1 MDRMYNKPRT
11 LFQEDVNS
19 IMKDEPTKDL
29 ITDIIHLLMFKQA
42 NKDEKLLPLVEIY
55 NLLGVDKFTDLID
68 LLDGR
73 TVTFP
78 KREEFKETVQVA
90 LCYYESH
97 LQGKKWSEIKDL
109 LNDPELQTIKMS
121 AKTQSLQ
128 RFMEYFADRIIAR
141 KNKEAKEKKSKKGSN
156 NG

>member
-1 MDRMYNKPRT
+1 MDKLYEKPRT

-19 IMKDEPTKDL
+19 IMRDEPTKNL

-42 NKDEKLLPLVEIY
+42 SKDEKLLPLVEIY
-55 NLLGVDKFTDLID
+55 NLLGVNKFTDLID
-68 LLDGR
+68 LLDGK

-97 LQGKKWSEIKDL
+97 LQGKKWAEIKDI

-121 AKTQSLQ
+121 AKTASLH
-128 RFMEYFADRIIAR
+128 RFLSYYSDRVIAR
-141 KNKEAKEKKSKKGSN
+141 KEREAKEKSE
-156 NG
+156 

>member
-1 MDRMYNKPRT
+1 
-11 LFQEDVNS
+11 VNN
-19 IMKDEPTKDL
+19 IMKDEPTRDL

-55 NLLGVDKFTDLID
+55 NLLGVDKFTELVD

-97 LQGKKWSEIKDL
+97 IQGKKWAEIKEI
-109 LNDPELQTIKMS
+109 LNDPELQTIKIS

-128 RFMEYFADRIIAR
+128 RFMQYFADRVIAR
-141 KNKEAKEKKSKKGSN
+141 KEKEKKDGK
-156 NG
+156 